1 MTFKKDFKQ
10 QMVPE
15 WEKEYMDYE
24 CLKKILKEVKSSK
37 KAKDRDNKHL
47 QHKFSLERAF
57 SGIHLQ
63 HGSNHQ
69 NDEGIGEQVIEV
81 KTLEIDVDGSK
92 ELFET
97 KLNEERGEAE
107 ARFLQKL
114 DEELNKV
121 NAFYK
126 EQVEAVKHEA
136 TLLSKQVETLVAL
149 RVKVKNLDPGLQ
161 QIRLSGEDNM
171 YQNHRQKDP
180 TVDSEVD
187 PVQQT
192 NRSTHHEEEAHSNYN
207 RRDPMEI
214 LEHVKIDDAL
224 QSPIS
229 TVKNV
234 FTDSN
239 DNNQLSFNKE
249 ELKKVEKQLR
259 LVFVEFYQKLL
270 HLKDYSFMNLSA
282 FSKIMK
288 KYEKNASRG
297 ASREYM
303 RVVDNSYLGTSDEV
317 NFLLEKVESTFI
329 RNFSHSNHKKG
340 RKLLR
345 PKMKRERNRITFFT
359 GFFSGCLVSLIA
371 ATILRIVSQQLM
383 EKKVGTFYMENIF
396 PLYSLFGYITLHM
409 LMYAANT
416 YFWRRYRINYPFLF
430 GIRPGTELD
439 HREVFL
445 LTTGHAVVAVLCFLI
460 NLQLEM
466 NQPNR
471 SYKTAA
477 ELVPLSLIV
486 LVILITFCPF
496 NIIYRSSRF
505 FFIRSLFRCICAP
518 FFTVTLMDFFL
529 ADQLTSQ
536 FQSFRS
542 FVLYIC
548 YYGLG
553 EHSRREN
560 KCRSRGIYNVQ
571 YFVVG
576 VIPYWFRLAQCM
588 RQLYDE
594 RDIDHAING
603 SKYLSTIIAMVI
615 RTTFETK
622 KAMTWKVWA
631 LISSAV
637 AILLNI
643 YWDIVKDWSLLQR
656 HSKNPYLR
664 DKLIVSHKSV
674 YYIAMV
680 LNIVLRISWMQLVLE
695 LHWKPLHRVAIIT
708 LISCL
713 EIIRRGIWNFFRL
726 ENEHLNNV
734 GNYRAFKSVPHP
746 FSYHDDDGNDKDE

>member
-15 WEKEYMDYE
+15 WEREYMDYE
-24 CLKKILKEVKSSK
+24 GLKRILKEIKSKNQVK
-37 KAKDRDNKHL
+37 DNNRHL
-47 QHKFSLERAF
+47 QQHRFSLERAF
-57 SGIHLQ
+57 SGLNFQ
-63 HGSNHQ
+63 R
-69 NDEGIGEQVIEV
+69 DDGIEEQVIDV
-81 KTLEIDVDGSK
+81 KKLELD
-92 ELFET
+92 
-97 KLNEERGEAE
+97 EERGEDE
-107 ARFLQKL
+107 ARFFEKL

-126 EQVEAVKHEA
+126 DQEEATKHEA

-149 RVKVKNLDPGLQ
+149 RVKVKSLDSTGLQ
-161 QIRLSGEDNM
+161 QNGLSSEDNM
-171 YQNHRQKDP
+171 DQTQQQQE
-180 TVDSEVD
+180 SEVD
-187 PVQQT
+187 PVQQ
-192 NRSTHHEEEAHSNYN
+192 NNESTHYEEETNSNYK

-214 LEHVKIDDAL
+214 LENVKIDNAL
-224 QSPIS
+224 QSPMSAI
-229 TVKNV
+229 KNV

-239 DNNQLSFNKE
+239 DNELSFNKE

-288 KYEKNASRG
+288 KYEKCVSRG
-297 ASREYM
+297 ASAAYM

-329 RNFSHSNHKKG
+329 RNFTHSNHKKG

-345 PKMKRERNRITFFT
+345 PKMKRERHSITFFT
-359 GFFSGCLVSLIA
+359 GFFCGCLVALLV
-371 ATILRIVSQQLM
+371 ATILRIVSQHLM
-383 EKKVGTFYMENIF
+383 NKKVGTFYMENIF

-430 GIRPGTELD
+430 GIRPGTELN

-460 NLQLEM
+460 NLELEM
-466 NQPNR
+466 NQKDK
-471 SYKTAA
+471 SYKTAT

-496 NIIYRSSRF
+496 NIIHRSSRF
-505 FFIRSLFRCICAP
+505 FFIRSLFHCICAP
-518 FFTVTLMDFFL
+518 FFPVTLSDFFL

-536 FQSFRS
+536 FQAFRS

-553 EHSRREN
+553 EHSRRQK
-560 KCRSRGIYNVQ
+560 KCRSHGIYNVQ
-571 YFVVG
+571 YFMVG
-576 VIPYWFRLAQCM
+576 IIPYWFRLAQCM

-594 RDIDHAING
+594 RNIDHAING
-603 SKYLSTIIAMVI
+603 SKYLSTIVAMVI

-622 KAMTWKVWA
+622 KGMTWKLLA
-631 LISSAV
+631 LLTSAV
-637 AILLNI
+637 AILLNT

-680 LNIVLRISWMQLVLE
+680 VNVVLRLSWMQLVLE
-695 LHWKPLHRVAIIT
+695 LDWRPLHKVAINT
-708 LISCL
+708 FISCL

-746 FSYHDDDGNDKDE
+746 FSFYDDDGNDKDD

>member
-15 WEKEYMDYE
+15 WETHYMDYE
-24 CLKKILKEVKSSK
+24 GLKTILKHVKH
-37 KAKDRDNKHL
+37 NH
-47 QHKFSLERAF
+47 H
-57 SGIHLQ
+57 HH
-63 HGSNHQ
+63 HGCSNQ
-69 NDEGIGEQVIEV
+69 TDEGTEDKIIDVE
-81 KTLEIDVDGSK
+81 TLENGVDGSK
-92 ELFET
+92 EFYENN
-97 KLNEERGEAE
+97 LNEERGEGD
-107 ARFLQKL
+107 ARFFEKL
-114 DEELNKV
+114 DEELDKV
-121 NAFYK
+121 NVFYK
-126 EQVEAVKHEA
+126 EEVEAVKHEA
-136 TLLSKQVETLVAL
+136 TLLSKQLEALVAF
-149 RVKVKNLDPGLQ
+149 RVKVKSPDTGLQ
-161 QIRLSGEDNM
+161 HKDSMLS
-171 YQNHRQKDP
+171 
-180 TVDSEVD
+180 TEVD
-187 PVQQT
+187 PLQQT
-192 NRSTHHEEEAHSNYN
+192 NRSSHHEEEARSNDK

-214 LEHVKIDDAL
+214 LENVKIDNAL
-224 QSPIS
+224 ESPKS
-229 TVKNV
+229 TIKNA

-239 DNNQLSFNKE
+239 DNELSFNKE

-288 KYEKNASRG
+288 KYEKLKKNAQR
-297 ASREYM
+297 ASSNSITYM

-317 NFLLEKVESTFI
+317 NILLEKVESTFI
-329 RNFSHSNHKKG
+329 RNFTHSNHKKG

-345 PKMKRERNRITFFT
+345 PKIKRERHHITFFT
-359 GFFSGCLVSLIA
+359 GFFSGCFVALLV
-371 ATILRIVSQQLM
+371 ATILRIISQHLM
-383 EKKVGTFYMENIF
+383 KKKAGTFYMENIF

-416 YFWRRYRINYPFLF
+416 YFWRRYRINYQFLF

-439 HREVFL
+439 HKDVFL
-445 LTTGHAVVAVLCFLI
+445 LTTGHAVIAVLCFLI

-466 NQPNR
+466 NQKDR
-471 SYKTAA
+471 SYKTAT

-505 FFIRSLFRCICAP
+505 FFIRCLLRCICAP
-518 FFTVTLMDFFL
+518 FFPVSLSDFFL

-553 EHSRREN
+553 EHSRRQN
-560 KCRSRGIYNVQ
+560 KCRSHGIYNIQ
-571 YFVVG
+571 YFMAG
-576 VIPYWFRLAQCM
+576 IIPYWFRLAQCM

-594 RDIDHAING
+594 RNLDHAING
-603 SKYLSTIIAMVI
+603 SKYLSTIVAMVI
-615 RTTFETK
+615 RTVFETK
-622 KAMTWKVWA
+622 KGVTWKVLA
-631 LISSAV
+631 LISSGV
-637 AILLNI
+637 AILINT

-656 HSKNPYLR
+656 HSKNRYLR

-674 YYIAMV
+674 YYLAMV
-680 LNIVLRISWMQLVLE
+680 VNVVLRLSWMQLVLE
-695 LHWKPLHRVAIIT
+695 LDWRPLHKVAIIT
-708 LISCL
+708 FISCL

-734 GNYRAFKSVPHP
+734 GNYRAFKSIPHP
-746 FSYHDDDGNDKDE
+746 FSYYDDDDGKDE

>member
-15 WEKEYMDYE
+15 WEKHYMDYQG
-24 CLKKILKEVKSSK
+24 LKTILKEIKSSNK
-37 KAKDRDNKHL
+37 VKDNNNHL
-47 QHKFSLERAF
+47 H
-57 SGIHLQ
+57 
-63 HGSNHQ
+63 HGSNNQ
-69 NDEGIGEQVIEV
+69 GNEGIEDKIIDV
-81 KTLEIDVDGSK
+81 KTLENDVDGSK
-92 ELFET
+92 KIHET
-97 KLNEERGEAE
+97 NLNEEKGEAD
-107 ARFLQKL
+107 ARFFEKL

-121 NAFYK
+121 NVFYK
-126 EQVEAVKHEA
+126 EEVEAVQHEA

-149 RVKVKNLDPGLQ
+149 RVKVKTPNPGLQ
-161 QIRLSGEDNM
+161 QEDSM
-171 YQNHRQKDP
+171 VS
-180 TVDSEVD
+180 TEVD
-187 PVQQT
+187 HVEQT
-192 NRSTHHEEEAHSNYN
+192 NRSTRHEDGASSNYE
-207 RRDPMEI
+207 RRDPKEI
-214 LEHVKIDDAL
+214 LENVKIDNAL

-229 TVKNV
+229 SIKNV

-239 DNNQLSFNKE
+239 DSELSFNEE
-249 ELKKVEKQLR
+249 ELRKVEKQLR

-282 FSKIMK
+282 FSKIMN
-288 KYEKNASRG
+288 KYEKSAPRG
-297 ASREYM
+297 SSTAYM

-329 RNFSHSNHKKG
+329 RNFTHSNHKKG

-345 PKMKRERNRITFFT
+345 PKNKRERHSITFFT
-359 GFFSGCLVSLIA
+359 GFFSGCFVALLV
-371 ATILRIVSQQLM
+371 ATILRIISQHLM
-383 EKKVGTFYMENIF
+383 KKKAGTFYMENIF

-430 GIRPGTELD
+430 GIRHGTELD
-439 HREVFL
+439 HKDVFL
-445 LTTGHAVVAVLCFLI
+445 LTAGHAVIAVLCFLI

-466 NQPNR
+466 NQTDR
-471 SYKTAA
+471 SYKTAT

-486 LVILITFCPF
+486 LAILITFCPF

-518 FFTVTLMDFFL
+518 LFPVSLSDFFL

-553 EHSRREN
+553 EHSRRQN
-560 KCRSRGIYNVQ
+560 KCRSHGIYNVL
-571 YFVVG
+571 YFTVG
-576 VIPYWFRLAQCM
+576 IIPYWFRLAQCM

-603 SKYLSTIIAMVI
+603 SKYLSTIVAMVI

-622 KAMTWKVWA
+622 KGMRWKVLA
-631 LISSAV
+631 LISSGV
-637 AILLNI
+637 AISMNT

-656 HSKNPYLR
+656 HSKNRYLR

-680 LNIVLRISWMQLVLE
+680 VNVVLRLSWMQLVLE
-695 LHWKPLHRVAIIT
+695 LDWRPLHKVAIST
-708 LISCL
+708 FISCL

-726 ENEHLNNV
+726 ENEQLNNV

-746 FSYHDDDGNDKDE
+746 FSYNDDDDNDDKNE

>member
-15 WEKEYMDYE
+15 WEKEYMNYE
-24 CLKKILKEVKSSK
+24 SLKKLLKEVKSSK
-37 KAKDRDNKHL
+37 KAKDNKHL
-47 QHKFSLERAF
+47 QHRFSLERAF
-57 SGIHLQ
+57 SGIHL
-63 HGSNHQ
+63 HGGSNHKG
-69 NDEGIGEQVIEV
+69 NEDIEDQVIEV

-92 ELFET
+92 ELYET

-107 ARFLQKL
+107 VRFFEKL

-121 NAFYK
+121 NSFYK
-126 EQVEAVKHEA
+126 EQVEAAKNEA
-136 TLLSKQVETLVAL
+136 ILLSKQVETLVAL
-149 RVKVKNLDPGLQ
+149 RVKVKSLDSGFQ
-161 QIRLSGEDNM
+161 QKESMMSTD
-171 YQNHRQKDP
+171 
-180 TVDSEVD
+180 VD
-187 PVQQT
+187 PNQQT
-192 NRSTHHEEEAHSNYN
+192 NISTHQDDEAHSNYK
-207 RRDPMEI
+207 RSDPMEI
-214 LEHVKIDDAL
+214 LDHVKIDNAL
-224 QSPIS
+224 ESPIS
-229 TVKNV
+229 TIKNV

-239 DNNQLSFNKE
+239 DNNELSFNKE
-249 ELKKVEKQLR
+249 ELQKVEKQLQ

-288 KYEKNASRG
+288 KYEKSASRG
-297 ASREYM
+297 ASAAYM

-317 NFLLEKVESTFI
+317 NFLLENVESTFI
-329 RNFSHSNHKKG
+329 RNFTHSNHKKG

-345 PKMKRERNRITFFT
+345 PKMKRQRHRITFFT
-359 GFFSGCLVSLIA
+359 GFFSGFFVALLI
-371 ATILRIVSQQLM
+371 ATILRIVSQHLM
-383 EKKVGTFYMENIF
+383 DKKVGTFYMENIF

-409 LMYAANT
+409 LMFAANT
-416 YFWRRYRINYPFLF
+416 YFWRRYRINYLFLF
-430 GIRPGTELD
+430 GIKPGTELD
-439 HREVFL
+439 HRDIFL

-466 NQPNR
+466 NQKER
-471 SYKTAA
+471 SYKTAT

-486 LVILITFCPF
+486 LVILIAFCPF

-505 FFIRSLFRCICAP
+505 FFLRSLFRCICAP
-518 FFTVTLMDFFL
+518 FFPVTLIDFFM

-536 FQSFRS
+536 FQAFRS
-542 FVLYIC
+542 IVLYIC

-553 EHSRREN
+553 EHSRRQN
-560 KCRSRGIYNVQ
+560 KCRSHGIYNVQ

-594 RDIDHAING
+594 REIDHAING

-622 KAMTWKVWA
+622 KAMTWKVLA

-637 AILLNI
+637 AILLNT

-664 DKLIVSHKSV
+664 DKLVLSHKSV

-680 LNIVLRISWMQLVLE
+680 VNVVLRLSWMQLVLE
-695 LHWKPLHRVAIIT
+695 LHWRPLHRVAIIT
-708 LISCL
+708 FISCL

-746 FSYHDDDGNDKDE
+746 FSYYDDDEEEDGNDKDE